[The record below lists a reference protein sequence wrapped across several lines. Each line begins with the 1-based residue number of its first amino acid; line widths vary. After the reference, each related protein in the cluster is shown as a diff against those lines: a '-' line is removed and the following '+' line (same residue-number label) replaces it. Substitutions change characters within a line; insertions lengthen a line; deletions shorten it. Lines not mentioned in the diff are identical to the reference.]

1 MAAAFVQSVGICHCA
16 AVRNMTSLTSFC
28 QSCRCSDCVS
38 KQSALLCCLHLFAW
52 SSHIITILL
61 PSLSSSIT
69 VISYQLSFAAFG
81 FGLRSVCGACM
92 KARWVDMKTWL
103 KKPLICGNYS
113 YSCFL
118 DYPTLKGIIML
129 IKQKCCIMWIYYT
142 VYSWSVMFLF
152 QMSTKVFAVA
162 CFDPRCF
169 IAPLQRI
176 WYQHKREIIRNRL
189 HFLFYP
195 SVHRCPLLLSTHNL
209 SQKLGTFPYVM
220 IHWCLEMQAT
230 SSDPVCWSPIL

>member
-129 IKQKCCIMWIYYT
+129 IK
-142 VYSWSVMFLF
+142 
-152 QMSTKVFAVA
+152 KV
-162 CFDPRCF
+162 
-169 IAPLQRI
+169 
-176 WYQHKREIIRNRL
+176 L
-189 HFLFYP
+189 HQNYVDLLY
-195 SVHRCPLLLSTHNL
+195 CLLLICHVSSSNEHQSDCCRLFRSKMPHCTSTEDLVSAQPRNH
-209 SQKLGTFPYVM
+209 KK
-220 IHWCLEMQAT
+220 
-230 SSDPVCWSPIL
+230 

>member
-113 YSCFL
+113 YSCFFN
-118 DYPTLKGIIML
+118 YPTLKAIIMVYQKSVALCGSIILL
-129 IKQKCCIMWIYYT
+129 ICHVSSSNEHQSVCCC
-142 VYSWSVMFLF
+142 LF
-152 QMSTKVFAVA
+152 RSKMLHCTSTEDLVSAQ
-162 CFDPRCF
+162 PRN
-169 IAPLQRI
+169 
-176 WYQHKREIIRNRL
+176 HK
-189 HFLFYP
+189 
-195 SVHRCPLLLSTHNL
+195 
-209 SQKLGTFPYVM
+209 K
-220 IHWCLEMQAT
+220 
-230 SSDPVCWSPIL
+230 